1 MSFTVAIFQL
11 YSLERKKTKVAEKVK
26 NGPFE
31 AGCIWFQ
38 QFSEKC
44 FIKSCWT
51 RSEQVKIYHLERRWM
66 VLAIF
71 H

>member
-11 YSLERKKTKVAEKVK
+11 YSSEKKPTKSCRTGLEKVK

-38 QFSEKC
+38 QFSEKY
-44 FIKSCWT
+44 FIKICWI
-51 RSEQVKIYHLERRWM
+51 RSEQVKIYHLERGIW
-66 VLAIF
+66 F
-71 H
+71 